1 MCARARDRGRR
12 RRRRHLEPDHLRER
26 ALERRRYHEQI
37 AASDGADRRLAE
49 LGRVDLKGRLGTANA
64 KLAYQQYK
72 QVFAGERW
80 EAVAVRGAT
89 KQRCLWAS
97 TSTKD
102 PPYRDTI
109 YVEELIGPETV
120 STMPEQT
127 IRAFQ
132 DHGRVAA
139 MLERGVGDA
148 RRLLAEVAAAGVD
161 YGDVIATLERDG
173 IENSSP
179 PSTSS

>member
-1 MCARARDRGRR
+1 
-12 RRRRHLEPDHLRER
+12 
-26 ALERRRYHEQI
+26 
-37 AASDGADRRLAE
+37 
-49 LGRVDLKGRLGTANA
+49 
-64 KLAYQQYK
+64 
-72 QVFAGERW
+72 
-80 EAVAVRGAT
+80 
-89 KQRCLWAS
+89 
-97 TSTKD
+97 
-102 PPYRDTI
+102 
-109 YVEELIGPETV
+109 
-120 STMPEQT
+120 MPEQT